1 MVCVPCI
8 VIPVLLYIW
17 HRWLYPGPYVIL
29 LWQINQVAA
38 ANCPEDLESLGQGF
52 HQLHSLM
59 CQLSTLLN
67 HFQRTT
73 LFAIFP
79 AKV

>member
-17 HRWLYPGPYVIL
+17 HRWLYPGPYVML
-29 LWQINQVAA
+29 LWQTNQVAA

-52 HQLHSLM
+52 HQHLIFLSVFSGQLDVSL
-59 CQLSTLLN
+59 
-67 HFQRTT
+67 
-73 LFAIFP
+73 FP

>member
-52 HQLHSLM
+52 LQLHSHVSM
-59 CQLSTLLN
+59 LLN
-67 HFQRTT
+67 CFQRTT
-73 LFAIFP
+73 
-79 AKV
+79 